1 MDESIVEKES
11 PNIQLYESNSNH
23 EKLSAKHYAEKLTHK
38 KLFSH
43 LLLHTRKHLIHED
56 DIVLKKRIM
65 GMDNSN
71 NPFQKRTVL

>member
-11 PNIQLYESNSNH
+11 PDIQLYESNSSH
-23 EKLSAKHYAEKLTHK
+23 EKLSAKHYAEKLKHK

-43 LLLHTRKHLIHED
+43 LLLYTHKHLIHED
-56 DIVLKKRIM
+56 GIVLKKRIM

-71 NPFQKRTVL
+71 NPFQKRTL